1 MQKSASAATVLFLA
15 IMDFKFDNSHSD
27 HFIHDVRLMEIH
39 TNQEFYNKI
48 GYIFIEMPKFKKTE
62 NQLENELDEWLFILN
77 NLRKLDEIPVS
88 LKGNDVYERVFEI
101 AKVGNLTPEEMNE
114 YQQSLKI
121 QRDNNSALNYA
132 KKEGIEVGKAEGLE
146 LGKAEG
152 LELGKAE
159 GLELGKAEGIE
170 VGEHKKAIEM
180 AIKLK
185 AKNIAVEEVSEL
197 TGLSHHEIEAL

>member
-1 MQKSASAATVLFLA
+1 
-15 IMDFKFDNSHSD
+15 
-27 HFIHDVRLMEIH
+27 
-39 TNQEFYNKI
+39 
-48 GYIFIEMPKFKKTE
+48 MPKFKKTE

-121 QRDNNSALNYA
+121 QRDNNSALSYA
-132 KKEGIEVGKAEGLE
+132 KK
-146 LGKAEG
+146 
-152 LELGKAE
+152 
-159 GLELGKAEGIE
+159 EGIE

-197 TGLSHHEIEAL
+197 TGLSHQEIEAL